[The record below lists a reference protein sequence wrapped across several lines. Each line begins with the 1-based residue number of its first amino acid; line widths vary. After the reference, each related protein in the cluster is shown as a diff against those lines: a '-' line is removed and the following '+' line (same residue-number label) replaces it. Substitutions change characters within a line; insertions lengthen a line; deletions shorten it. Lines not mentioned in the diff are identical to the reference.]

1 MKFTDSDVSMHNSV
15 DNSDPGFAI
24 KGFKLRWISGAVE
37 SRRAGRFWVPLKLSM
52 IPEKALKK
60 LKDSNP
66 SWFTNGDTIR
76 KRGDLTLACAP
87 VALVEQRRRELRK
100 QQHDNEA
107 VFRGQ
112 VNLGNHVKTE
122 RDNAMA
128 IESAGPAEQF
138 A

>member
-1 MKFTDSDVSMHNSV
+1 MKFTDSDVSTHTSV

-52 IPEKALKK
+52 IPEKALKR

-87 VALVEQRRRELRK
+87 IALVEERRRKLRDD
-100 QQHDNEA
+100 QNANEA

-112 VNLGNHVKTE
+112 QNLGNHVKTE
-122 RDNAMA
+122 KDNSMT
-128 IESAGPAEQF
+128 IERTGAAEQF
-138 A
+138 S